1 MRLCFLFS
9 LFSSSNDGKSC
20 FSVKK
25 LISTSER
32 CVEHPFA
39 GQNTQQIPH
48 CCILFEWERKSI
60 SLLKLTN
67 FPKTVSFQTL
77 TISQI
82 TVFFPR
88 QNVHLKNSLCQKA
101 GAFLSLNLS
110 CVFVCVSG
118 LFVCSLN
125 CLFLF
130 CVLDSGF
137 FSLSLSLSL
146 SFCLSFCLFL
156 SFCLSLSVSLFLS
169 LYFCLSFPVSVFLS
183 LSFMFPW
190 DATSFFQRLLKAPPA
205 NPRTNTF
212 SDIFEHISCP
222 LSGLYY
228 NTDKCRFED

>member
-1 MRLCFLFS
+1 M
-9 LFSSSNDGKSC
+9 
-20 FSVKK
+20 
-25 LISTSER
+25 
-32 CVEHPFA
+32 
-39 GQNTQQIPH
+39 
-48 CCILFEWERKSI
+48 
-60 SLLKLTN
+60 LKLTN

-82 TVFFPR
+82 TVLFPR

-137 FSLSLSLSL
+137 FSLSLSLS
-146 SFCLSFCLFL
+146 FCLSFCLFL

-183 LSFMFPW
+183 LSFMFP
-190 DATSFFQRLLKAPPA
+190 
-205 NPRTNTF
+205 
-212 SDIFEHISCP
+212 
-222 LSGLYY
+222 
-228 NTDKCRFED
+228 